1 MPTPTPRQ
9 RTRTA
14 APQRQSRRD
23 QLALIAAGLFAQ
35 QGFHN
40 VSVNDIAAAAGI
52 SGPAIYR
59 HFKNKQAILAHL
71 VCGGLAQAADIV
83 ERHLGDAA
91 ADEGLST
98 AERLAAAHE
107 DLAAFV
113 VAHPEFGVLWRREGR
128 HLAAADAEEVAKA
141 AARAT
146 IPLAAALG
154 ERRPELNQGDA
165 ELLTWSVLSVF
176 GSISDHRVRLPQTA
190 LEDLLTAVALDV
202 LAADVPA
209 ARERGG
215 QSSAAQPRAALLDS
229 RREQLLAV
237 AARLFWD
244 RGYHAVTMEEIGA
257 AAGIA
262 GPSIYSHF
270 GGKMEL
276 LQTIANRIGEHLR
289 QAVLQA
295 QRADLEAGAT
305 LGLLA
310 RSYVD
315 TVTEHRDLVAA
326 YFREGHNLPGRD
338 RAEVRR
344 FQQAYSQYWV
354 DLVAAVAPERSAKE
368 TRIRVHA
375 AFALVNDIAQTKRFM
390 ARPYLADDLHPLML
404 TVLLPARGRAA
415 EMDHSY

>member
-1 MPTPTPRQ
+1 MPTPPSRRRTP
-9 RTRTA
+9 TA
-14 APQRQSRRD
+14 TPGRPSRRD
-23 QLALIAAGLFAQ
+23 QLALIAAGQFAQ

-40 VSVNDIAAAAGI
+40 VSVNDLAAAAGI

-83 ERHLGDAA
+83 ERHLGDATA
-91 ADEGLST
+91 HESDSP
-98 AERLAAAHE
+98 AERLRATYE
-107 DLAAFV
+107 ELAVFV
-113 VAHPEFGVLWRREGR
+113 VGRPEFGVLWRREGR
-128 HLAAADAEEVAKA
+128 HLAALEAAEVAKA

-154 ERRPELNQGDA
+154 ELRPELNQGDA
-165 ELLTWSVLSVF
+165 ELLTWSALSVF

-190 LEDLLTAVALDV
+190 LEDLLAAIALDV
-202 LAADVPA
+202 LTAEVPA
-209 ARERGG
+209 QRHRGG
-215 QSSAAQPRAALLDS
+215 RTPAAQPRAGLLDT
-229 RREQLLAV
+229 RREQLLA
-237 AARLFWD
+237 AAAGLFWD
-244 RGYHAVTMEEIGA
+244 RGYHVVTMEEIGA

-276 LQTIANRIGEHLR
+276 LQTVTNRIGEHLR
-289 QAVLQA
+289 QAVFQA
-295 QRADLEAGAT
+295 QRDDRDAGTT
-305 LGLLA
+305 LGMLA

-326 YFREGHNLPGRD
+326 YFREGHNLPGRE

-344 FQQAYSQYWV
+344 FQQAYTQHWV
-354 DLVAAVAPERSAKE
+354 DLVGAVAPERPAKE

-375 AFALVNDIAQTKRFM
+375 AFALVNDTAQTKRFM
-390 ARPYLADDLHPLML
+390 SRPYLADDLHPLML
-404 TVLLPARGRAA
+404 TVLLPDRSRVG
-415 EMDHSY
+415 ESENIY

>member
-1 MPTPTPRQ
+1 MPTPAPRQ

-14 APQRQSRRD
+14 APERPSRRD
-23 QLALIAAGLFAQ
+23 QLALIAAGMFAQ

-83 ERHLGDAA
+83 ERHLGDTTAR
-91 ADEGLST
+91 EGVSP
-98 AERLAAAHE
+98 AEGLAAAQAE
-107 DLAAFV
+107 LAAFV
-113 VAHPEFGVLWRREGR
+113 VGHPEFGVLWRREGR
-128 HLAAADAEEVAKA
+128 HLAAADGEEVAKA

-165 ELLTWSVLSVF
+165 ELLTWSALSVF

-190 LEDLLTAVALDV
+190 LEHLLTAIALDV
-202 LAADVPA
+202 LAAGMPA
-209 ARERGG
+209 AREHGG
-215 QSSAAQPRAALLDS
+215 RSPASQPRAALLDS

-237 AARLFWD
+237 AAGLFWD

-276 LQTIANRIGEHLR
+276 LQTVANRIGEHLR
-289 QAVLQA
+289 QAVFQA
-295 QRADLEAGAT
+295 QRAELEAGAT

-315 TVTEHRDLVAA
+315 TVTGHRDLVAA

-344 FQQAYSQYWV
+344 FQQAYTQYWV
-354 DLVAAVAPERSAKE
+354 DLVAAVAPERSAEE

-390 ARPYLADDLHPLML
+390 ARPYLADDLYPLML
-404 TVLLPARGRAA
+404 TVLLPDRGRA
-415 EMDHSY
+415 EETEHSY